1 MKIDKPHMNTR
12 AVNEKTTMSIVPNIS
27 ITTMAI
33 NNHMAIV
40 QVQIDINTIDDVF
53 LDGGLGVNII
63 IEQLKTRLGLPK
75 PKPAPSNLRMAD
87 QTTTKPIGLIK
98 DLRMYVHGIPYI
110 AIFSV
115 LQNTIVDSN
124 LFHVA
129 W

>member
-12 AVNEKTTMSIVPNIS
+12 VVNEKTTMSIVPNIS

-75 PKPAPSNLRMAD
+75 PKPAPYNLRMAD

-115 LQNTIVDSN
+115 L
-124 LFHVA
+124 
-129 W
+129 